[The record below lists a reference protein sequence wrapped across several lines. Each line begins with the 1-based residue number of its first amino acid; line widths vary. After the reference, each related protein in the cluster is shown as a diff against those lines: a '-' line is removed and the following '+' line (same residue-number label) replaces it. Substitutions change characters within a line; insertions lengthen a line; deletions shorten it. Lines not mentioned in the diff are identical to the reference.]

1 MTKTRDIEPVEHF
14 EIKGGPEALLPYVG
28 KVVALDDEGVVREWA
43 ETWDALLLKLS
54 DDALHTLSLLYIP
67 PHRVVG

>member
-1 MTKTRDIEPVEHF
+1 V
-14 EIKGGPEALLPYVG
+14 GLPYVG

-43 ETWDALLLKLS
+43 ESWDALLSKLS

-67 PHRVVG
+67 PHRVIG